1 MKVTM
6 SFICEEYPRAKF
18 VMLATCEAYN
28 PENYSN
34 YIKNGMPVPSP
45 DGSYTKVPM
54 IDVDDPDH
62 DDKAFDARV
71 GDDDAWDLWTHGEK
85 EWTGRRLK
93 SGKRGVRQGTT
104 VPITGG
110 YGFEKHTLVA
120 ELPFFIGDIGNND
133 TK

>member
-71 GDDDAWDLWTHGEK
+71 GDDDAWELWTNGNK
-85 EWTGRRLK
+85 KWTGNVLK
-93 SGKRGVRQGTT
+93 SGKLSKCSGTLI
-104 VPITGG
+104 PISGG

-120 ELPFFIGDIGNND
+120 ELPFFFGHKN